1 MECTPRVN
9 SSVNWGFWVIMTGQ
23 NRFIKCTTVVRDAD
37 RGEDGTCV
45 GAEGIWE
52 LYFLLSSAVNLILF
66 LKRKKTSAYC

>member
-1 MECTPRVN
+1 MHLV
-9 SSVNWGFWVIMTGQ
+9 G
-23 NRFIKCTTVVRDAD
+23 DAD

-52 LYFLLSSAVNLILF
+52 LNFLLSSAVNLILF